1 MIWYIIRR
9 ILYMVPTLFGII
21 LITFVLFNVIGD
33 DPALAKLGKQVSP
46 QRLEDFDIPRGYNK
60 PLIAGS
66 WGKIRAYG
74 DSDFGTSSGPWRMV
88 PGVVHSNKA
97 ARIIL
102 AAGAEYQIPLAFDLY
117 PNEQFKWEI
126 VYCLSNAPG
135 SGATDVHAK
144 AALCLTNA
152 AGLPQCFA
160 LENSSGQQTLSIPFQ
175 TGPDTAA
182 LKCVFRVEAGSL
194 ELKSVRLRRRTA
206 HFFDSQL
213 WFYLNQLA
221 ALDFGVSH
229 DNNQRVSA
237 MLRQGILPSLAL
249 TVPMFFIELLV
260 SISLAL
266 FCAFYRN
273 TIVDRFLVVFSVV
286 LMSVN
291 YLVWIILGQ
300 FLLGYK
306 IGLLPVWGFESARYL
321 ILPCLIGVISGLGSE
336 LRFYRTVMLDEM
348 YKDYVRTAL
357 AKGVSRR
364 GILFKHVLKNAMIPI
379 LTSVVMAIPFL
390 YTGSLLLESFFGIPG
405 LGRLAYEGV
414 FYSDI
419 DVVRALVFVG
429 AVIFMLANLVTD
441 ICYALADPRVRL
453 R

>member
-135 SGATDVHAK
+135 TGATDVHAK
-144 AALCLTNA
+144 AALCWTNA
-152 AGLPQCFA
+152 PGLPQSFA
-160 LENSSGQQTLSIPFQ
+160 LKNSSGQQTLSIPFQ

-182 LKCVFRVEAGSL
+182 L
-194 ELKSVRLRRRTA
+194 
-206 HFFDSQL
+206 
-213 WFYLNQLA
+213 
-221 ALDFGVSH
+221 
-229 DNNQRVSA
+229 
-237 MLRQGILPSLAL
+237 
-249 TVPMFFIELLV
+249 
-260 SISLAL
+260 
-266 FCAFYRN
+266 
-273 TIVDRFLVVFSVV
+273 
-286 LMSVN
+286 
-291 YLVWIILGQ
+291 
-300 FLLGYK
+300 
-306 IGLLPVWGFESARYL
+306 
-321 ILPCLIGVISGLGSE
+321 
-336 LRFYRTVMLDEM
+336 
-348 YKDYVRTAL
+348 
-357 AKGVSRR
+357 
-364 GILFKHVLKNAMIPI
+364 
-379 LTSVVMAIPFL
+379 
-390 YTGSLLLESFFGIPG
+390 
-405 LGRLAYEGV
+405 
-414 FYSDI
+414 
-419 DVVRALVFVG
+419 
-429 AVIFMLANLVTD
+429 
-441 ICYALADPRVRL
+441 
-453 R
+453 